1 MRMKTGGR
9 TKGTPNKKTQLIQQ
23 QMEDLGFDPIE
34 SMIEISRLA
43 MANKDYSLAGQIA
56 KELAQYIYPKRKAV
70 EHVTEQDLPRMEV
83 IIQYVNTD
91 GNPEPMT
98 GLK

>member
-1 MRMKTGGR
+1 MKTGGR
-9 TKGTPNKKTQLIQQ
+9 SKGTPNKKTQIIQQ

-43 MANKDYSLAGQIA
+43 MANKDYSLAMQVA

>member
-9 TKGTPNKKTQLIQQ
+9 TKGTPNKKTQIIQQ

-34 SMIEISRLA
+34 SMIGISKLA
-43 MANKDYSLAGQIA
+43 MANKDYSLADQLA
-56 KELAQYIYPKRKAV
+56 KELTQYLYPKRKAV

>member
-9 TKGTPNKKTQLIQQ
+9 TKGTPNKKTQIIQQ

-70 EHVTEQDLPRMEV
+70 EHVTEEDLEPMQ
-83 IIQYVNTD
+83 ITIQYVNAD
-91 GNPEPMT
+91 DNPKPMT
-98 GLK
+98 SLK